1 MNAPEPKPGTLD
13 SALLVLGGVVVLVAA
28 WRLGGW
34 IIDLPALRSPLAT
47 LGFIVVCLVAAVLF
61 FLDGLRRRRKRRLP

>member
-1 MNAPEPKPGTLD
+1 MNAPEPKPGILH
-13 SALLVLGGVVVLVAA
+13 SALLVLGGVGVLVAV

-34 IIDLPALRSPLAT
+34 IIALPALRSPLAT
-47 LGFIVVCLVAAVLF
+47 LGFVVVCFGAAVLF